1 MTEPKIVAASAS
13 QVAQFRHNTSIRP
26 ISLREHV
33 GVVAGNWGIALAV
46 AATVALGGTVY
57 AYSKAP
63 VYEGNLLISVTD
75 TRAEEQR
82 SVLGLPSV
90 NADRKTA
97 MSESEVIRSRVVL
110 GGVVD
115 KLHLDV
121 SSSPRYFPVL
131 GRALATWNAGTY
143 LPPEFLT
150 EYAWGSEAM
159 AVGMFQVPAS
169 LLGNTF
175 FVTKLSDT
183 RYRLEEKTAG
193 VNATGQ
199 VGTDLVLK
207 AQGSNIR
214 LRIDSLS
221 GNDGVQYELKKNP
234 RVVAMEGLHAGLV
247 VSELGKDSGM
257 LNISLSDRSPE
268 KVMAIL
274 NQVGATYMEFIR
286 TQNERKSSTSL
297 DVLRAQLPTLKRR
310 VELAE
315 TRVEEYRKAHGT
327 ADLGE
332 ETRLKLG
339 RYSSTKTQLA
349 ELQQKRA
356 EMSARLGDEHP
367 LLIAL
372 DRQIEAASRDQN
384 AVSSE
389 IRRFPTIAK
398 EMDRRSRT
406 LQAETEIYNSVVR
419 KIEELSVV
427 AQDHSTNVSV
437 IDDAVVPAVP
447 KGSRFTIAAIFMLI
461 GVLLGVFAA
470 FLRKMLR
477 STA

>member
-1 MTEPKIVAASAS
+1 MTKPKIVAASS
-13 QVAQFRHNTSIRP
+13 SYVTQFRQNTTIAP

-33 GVVAGNWGIALAV
+33 GVVTGHWGLALSV
-46 AATVALGGTVY
+46 AATVALGGAVY

-75 TRAEEQR
+75 TRAAEQR
-82 SVLGLPSV
+82 SVLGLPAV

-110 GGVVD
+110 GAVVD

-121 SSSPRYFPVL
+121 SATPRYFPFL
-131 GRALATWNAGTY
+131 GRALATWNAGT
-143 LPPEFLT
+143 LLTPEFLSK
-150 EYAWGSEAM
+150 YAWGNEAIS
-159 AVGMFQVPAS
+159 VRLFEVPAS
-169 LLGNTF
+169 LIGNTF
-175 FVTKLSDT
+175 VVTKLSDS

-207 AQGSNIR
+207 TLGSNIR
-214 LRIDSLS
+214 LRIDAVA
-221 GNDGVQYELKKNP
+221 GNDGVQYELTKNP
-234 RVVAMEGLHAGLV
+234 RVVAMEGLHTGLS

-257 LNISLSDRSPE
+257 LNISLSDKSPE
-268 KVMAIL
+268 KVMTVL
-274 NQVGATYMEFIR
+274 NEIGATYMDFVR
-286 TQNERKSSTSL
+286 KQNEKKSSTSL
-297 DVLRAQLPTLKRR
+297 QVLQAQLPTLKRR

-315 TRVEEYRKAHGT
+315 ARVEDYRRAHST
-327 ADLGE
+327 VDLGE

-339 RYSSTKTQLA
+339 RYSATKTQLA

-367 LLIAL
+367 LLVAL
-372 DRQIEAASRDQN
+372 DRQISAASREQST
-384 AVSSE
+384 VSSE
-389 IRRFPTIAK
+389 IRSFPTVAK
-398 EMDRRSRT
+398 EVDRRSRT

-419 KIEELSVV
+419 KVEELSVV
-427 AQDHSTNVSV
+427 AQDQSTNVSV

-447 KGSRFTIAAIFMLI
+447 KGSRLTIAAVFMII

-470 FLRKMLR
+470 FLRKMF
-477 STA
+477 SNNT

>member
-1 MTEPKIVAASAS
+1 MTEPKIVAAGAS
-13 QVAQFRHNTSIRP
+13 QITQFRQNTSISP

-33 GVVAGNWGIALAV
+33 GVVAGNWGLALSV
-46 AATVALGGTVY
+46 ATTVALGGTVY

-75 TRAEEQR
+75 TRAAEQR

-97 MSESEVIRSRVVL
+97 MSESEIVRSRVVL
-110 GGVVD
+110 GAVVD
-115 KLHLDV
+115 KLHLDI
-121 SSSPRYFPVL
+121 SSSPRYFPFL
-131 GRALATWNAGTY
+131 GRALATWNAGRFST
-143 LPPEFLT
+143 PEFLDT
-150 EYAWGSEAM
+150 YAWGKEAI
-159 AVGMFQVPAS
+159 AVGKFEVPVS
-169 LLGNTF
+169 LIGNTF
-175 FVTKLSDT
+175 VVTKLSDI
-183 RYRLEEKTAG
+183 RYRLEEKTTG
-193 VNATGQ
+193 VEATGQ

-207 AQGSNIR
+207 TQGSNIR
-214 LRIDSLS
+214 LRIDSFS
-221 GNDGVQYELKKNP
+221 GNNGVQYELKKNP
-234 RVVAMEGLHAGLV
+234 RVVAMEGLHAGLS

-257 LNISLSDRSPE
+257 LNISLSDKSPE

-274 NQVGATYMEFIR
+274 NQIGATYMDFIS
-286 TQNERKSSTSL
+286 TQNEKKSSTSL

-315 TRVEEYRKAHGT
+315 TRVEEYRQAHGT

-339 RYSSTKTQLA
+339 RYSATKTQLA

-372 DRQIEAASRDQN
+372 DRQIDAASRDQS

-427 AQDHSTNVSV
+427 AQDRSTNVSV

-447 KGSRFTIAAIFMLI
+447 KGSRFTIAIVFVLI
-461 GVLLGVFAA
+461 GVLLGIFAA
-470 FLRKMLR
+470 FLRKMFG
-477 STA
+477 SNA